1 MIAKIL
7 IPIIL
12 AIVLP
17 DLYID
22 QVHGKRLFKHSWW
35 RRLMWWLP
43 GLLMLGY
50 SVALASIRNFIPDD
64 IHAVNIFMFL
74 VGLIVVPKA
83 LYALCS
89 GLGLW
94 WCRLT
99 HTHRNGGNLVAL
111 VLILCTWFIL
121 IYGSTIGVNKLE
133 VKRVD
138 AYFDHL
144 PAAFEGYRIVQFTD
158 AHVGSFI
165 GGKVKLL
172 ERDIDSINAQ
182 QPDLIVFTGDLQN
195 IRAQEIAPVQ
205 PILARLKAR
214 DGIVSV
220 LGNHDYSWYIDETP
234 AIEAANCRETID
246 RQRQMGWHLLL
257 NSHTVVRRGTDSLF
271 VAGEQNLEH
280 PDSADFHTTMNGIP
294 QDAFV
299 ILLQHNPK
307 AWDRYIKPSHRVA
320 LTLSGHVHGGQIS
333 LFGLR
338 LTKLGYDEDWGLYED
353 DGQMLNVSGG
363 IGGLIPFR
371 FGVTPEINVITL
383 HRTRK

>member
-1 MIAKIL
+1 VIAKII

-22 QVHGKRLFKHSWW
+22 QVHGRRLFRRSWW

-50 SVALASIRNFIPDD
+50 AVALASIRNFIPND
-64 IHAVNIFMFL
+64 IRAVNIFMFL
-74 VGLIVVPKA
+74 VGLIVMPKA
-83 LYALCS
+83 LYVLCS
-89 GLGLW
+89 GLGRW
-94 WCRLT
+94 WCSVT
-99 HTHRNGGNLVAL
+99 HTHRNWGNLVAL
-111 VLILCTWFIL
+111 VLIALEWFVL
-121 IYGSTIGVNKLE
+121 FYGSTIGVSQLK
-133 VKRVD
+133 VKRV
-138 AYFDHL
+138 AVYFDNL
-144 PAAFEGYRIVQFTD
+144 PPAFEGYRIVQFSD
-158 AHVGSFI
+158 AHVGSFNGSKI
-165 GGKVKLL
+165 QLL
-172 ERDIDSINAQ
+172 ERDVDSINAQ
-182 QPDLIVFTGDLQN
+182 HPDLITFTGDLQN
-195 IRAQEIAPVQ
+195 IRPQEIPPVQ
-205 PILARLKAR
+205 PILARLRAR
-214 DGIVSV
+214 DGVVSV

-246 RQRQMGWHLLL
+246 RQRQMGWHVLL
-257 NSHTVVRRGTDSLF
+257 NGHTIIRRGTDSLY

-280 PDSADFHTTMNGIP
+280 PDSADFSKTMDGIP
-294 QDAFV
+294 QGAFV

-307 AWDRYIKPSHRVA
+307 AWDRYIKASHRVS
-320 LTLSGHVHGGQIS
+320 LTLSGHAHGGQIS

-338 LTKLGYDEDWGLYED
+338 VTRLSYPEDWGLYED

-383 HRTRK
+383 HRSRK